1 MSERSLV
8 RHPPCLHWL
17 SPDRDHEDYNEDGD
31 LGDDDDDDDDD
42 DGDLGDVSE
51 NNFFSSALG
60 SCHQPIEVPRNGR
73 VIPVRGSRESAYR
86 YRTMSSA
93 SVNFFLLQVCLQS
106 WLPAGW

>member
-8 RHPPCLHWL
+8 RRPPCLHWL
-17 SPDRDHEDYNEDGD
+17 SSDRDRDYNEDGD
-31 LGDDDDDDDDD
+31 DDDGDDDYDDD